1 MVVADAADA
10 AVEQMEELPFVEVCD
25 LQGGAACL
33 LSAVQMVQGL
43 TDGVLPLIML
53 RCYSY
58 F

>member
-1 MVVADAADA
+1 VVVADA
-10 AVEQMEELPFVEVCD
+10 AVEQVAERPFVEVCD
-25 LQGGAACL
+25 LRGGAACL
-33 LSAVQMVQGL
+33 LSVQMVQGL